1 MFGAGVTCN
10 VPPYASGS
18 DGGGGIIFFRDTN
31 FRFLLLG
38 FSRRIVGIPE
48 LFCSFYTA
56 ALHLVWD
63 PRIKKHLFPP
73 DSVPPEYALYLY

>member
-1 MFGAGVTCN
+1 MATEVLF
-10 VPPYASGS
+10 
-18 DGGGGIIFFRDTN
+18 FFRDTN

-56 ALHLVWD
+56 AF
-63 PRIKKHLFPP
+63 RIYSFDLMISARVTCRFIHTLSNIKRDSFTLF
-73 DSVPPEYALYLY
+73 L